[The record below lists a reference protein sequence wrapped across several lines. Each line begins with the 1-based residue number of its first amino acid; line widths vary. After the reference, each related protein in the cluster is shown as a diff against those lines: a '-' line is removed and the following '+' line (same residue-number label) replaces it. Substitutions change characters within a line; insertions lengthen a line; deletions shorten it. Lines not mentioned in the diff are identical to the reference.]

1 VTDNPND
8 PGDSAEGP
16 LDPISAMFGAADPAQ
31 LGAAF
36 QRLGQLL
43 SYEGGP
49 VNWELAHEVAR
60 QVVAA
65 GGDRSVLSS
74 ESVAVAEAVR
84 LAELWLDPVTTLP
97 AGATQAMAWSRAEW
111 VEATLPAWQELIAPL
126 ADRVVAAMGEAMPG
140 QLPQMAAP
148 LLGVFQ
154 RLGGAMFGGQVG
166 QAIGALAA
174 EVVSSTDIGLP
185 LGPARRAALLPE
197 NMAAFGAGLE
207 VPDDQVRL
215 FLALREAAYHR
226 LFRHAPWL
234 RARLFHAIEAYAAE
248 IKIDTSRIEEAIGQ
262 LDPTNAEAL
271 TAALSSGM
279 FEPEQSPEQTATL
292 ARLETLL
299 ALAEGWVDEV
309 SATAAAPHLP
319 SASALRETIR
329 RRRAAGG
336 PAEATFAS
344 LVGLEL
350 RPRRLREAAALW
362 RQLAEQRGIEGRD
375 AIWEHPDLLPDADDL
390 DDPSGYLHRTEID
403 LAVPD
408 LASLPGPTEAGTGGA
423 QTTAD
428 VDQPGTPED
437 QAGTAEDQPGPSGDQ
452 PDNDEGS
459 PDGRSTPGL

>member
-1 VTDNPND
+1 MTDNPRD

-16 LDPISAMFGAADPAQ
+16 LDPISAMFGATDPAQ

-65 GGDRSVLSS
+65 GGDRSVLAS
-74 ESVAVAEAVR
+74 ESAAVAEAVR
-84 LAELWLDPVTTLP
+84 LAELWLDPVTALP
-97 AGATQAMAWSRAEW
+97 AGATQAVAWSRAEW

-126 ADRVVAAMGEAMPG
+126 ADRVVTAMGEAMPG

-185 LGPARRAALLPE
+185 LGPAKRAALLPE
-197 NMAAFGAGLE
+197 SIAAFGAGLE

-226 LFRHAPWL
+226 LFSHAPWL
-234 RARLFHAIEAYAAE
+234 RARLFHAIAAYAAE
-248 IKIDTSRIEEAIGQ
+248 IKVDTSRIEEAIGQ

-279 FEPEQSPEQTATL
+279 FEPEQSPEQASTL

-319 SASALRETIR
+319 SAAALRETIR

-375 AIWEHPDLLPDADDL
+375 AIWEHPDLLPDTDDL
-390 DDPSGYLHRTEID
+390 DDPSGYLHRAEID

-408 LASLPGPTEAGTGGA
+408 LSSPGPTE
-423 QTTAD
+423 
-428 VDQPGTPED
+428 
-437 QAGTAEDQPGPSGDQ
+437 AGTAEDQPGPTGDQ
-452 PDNDEGS
+452 PDDDEGS
-459 PDGRSTPGL
+459 PDGRNTPGL

>member
-1 VTDNPND
+1 VTDNPKD

-16 LDPISAMFGAADPAQ
+16 LDPISAMFGATDPAQ

-65 GGDRSVLSS
+65 GGDRSVLGN
-74 ESVAVAEAVR
+74 ESADVAGAVR

-97 AGATQAMAWSRAEW
+97 AGATQAVAWSRAEW

-140 QLPQMAAP
+140 QLPEMAAP
-148 LLGVFQ
+148 LVGVFR

-185 LGPARRAALLPE
+185 LGPARQAALLPE
-197 NMAAFGAGLE
+197 NIAAFGAGLE

-215 FLALREAAYHR
+215 FLALREAAYNR

-248 IKIDTSRIEEAIGQ
+248 IKVDTARIEEAIGQ

-292 ARLETLL
+292 VRLETLL
-299 ALAEGWVDEV
+299 ALTEGWVDEV
-309 SATAAAPHLP
+309 SATAAEPHLP
-319 SASALRETIR
+319 STAALRETIR

-390 DDPSGYLHRTEID
+390 DDPNGYLHRAEID

-408 LASLPGPTEAGTGGA
+408 LSSPPGPSEAEAQTGTG
-423 QTTAD
+423 
-428 VDQPGTPED
+428 
-437 QAGTAEDQPGPSGDQ
+437 DQPGPTGDQ